1 MHVIVIG
8 AGAIGVCSAWY
19 LRQAGFDVTVLERRG
34 APAQESSFGNA
45 GVIAPGYVTPWAAP
59 GMPRKLL
66 GMLFRHDSP
75 VRFRPSLDPAM
86 WRWIARWLRECEPER
101 YRANKLRMQRLA
113 FYSRDC
119 LHQLRGELDID
130 YEQSRGY
137 LQLFRT
143 ARDLDLAAPALALLR
158 ENKVVH
164 TLVDAD
170 GCRRIEPGL
179 AQDTALAG
187 GLHLPEDESGNCP
200 MFVRRLHQHAEAA
213 GVRFRFDTGVAR
225 VRASSGERRRGGM
238 DSAGGIGRVGA
249 DGRIVVELKPTQRGA
264 AAESLSADRVL
275 VCAGVGS
282 ATLLR
287 PLGLRVPLY
296 PVKGYSATVM
306 VRDELQAPLGALMDE
321 SFKVAITRMGNRLR
335 VAGTAELGT
344 RKLDLRQDALRTL
357 IRVARDWFPVA
368 GSYQEATLWAG
379 ARPMLPDG
387 PPLIGA
393 TSVPG
398 VFLNL
403 GHGSTGWAMACGSG
417 KIAADQLA
425 ASAGTGDG
433 PALDMEGLTPA
444 RYRLA

>member
-19 LRQAGFDVTVLERRG
+19 LRQAGFEVTVLDRRG
-34 APAQESSFGNA
+34 APAQEASFGNA

-59 GMPRKLL
+59 GMPRKILHA
-66 GMLFRHDSP
+66 LFQRESP
-75 VRFRPSLDPAM
+75 VLFRPSADPAM
-86 WRWIARWLRECEPER
+86 WRWIARWLRECHPER
-101 YRANKLRMQRLA
+101 YRANKLRMQRVA
-113 FYSRDC
+113 FYSREC
-119 LHQLRGELDID
+119 MHRLRAELEIE

-143 ARDLDLAAPALALLR
+143 QQDVDMAAPALALLR
-158 ENKVVH
+158 ENNVPH
-164 TLVDAD
+164 RLIDA
-170 GCRRIEPGL
+170 GACRQLEPGL
-179 AQDTALAG
+179 ADDTALAG

-200 MFVRRLHQHAEAA
+200 MFVRRLHQLADAA
-213 GVRFRFDTGVAR
+213 GVKFRFETSVAR
-225 VRASSGERRRGGM
+225 LRAGKE
-238 DSAGGIGRVGA
+238 
-249 DGRIVVELKPTQRGA
+249 DGLTVELAAPGRGA
-264 AAESLSADRVL
+264 TAETLSADRVL
-275 VCAGVGS
+275 MAAGVGS
-282 ATLLR
+282 AALLR

-335 VAGTAELGT
+335 VAGTAELGS
-344 RKLDLRQDALRTL
+344 RRLDLRPAALRTL

-368 GSYQEATLWAG
+368 GHYNEATLWAG

-398 VFLNL
+398 LFLNL
-403 GHGSTGWAMACGSG
+403 GHGSTGWAMSCGSG
-417 KIAADQLA
+417 KIAADQIA
-425 ASAGTGDG
+425 ASAGQGDG
-433 PALDMEGLTPA
+433 PAIDMEGLTPA
-444 RYRLA
+444 RYGLAPD

>member
-19 LRQAGFDVTVLERRG
+19 LRQAGFEVTVLERRG
-34 APAQESSFGNA
+34 APAQEASFGNA

-59 GMPRKLL
+59 GMPRKILRT
-66 GMLFRHDSP
+66 LFEREAP
-75 VRFRPSLDPAM
+75 VVFRPSADPAM
-86 WRWIARWLRECEPER
+86 WRWITRWLRECHPER
-101 YRANKLRMQRLA
+101 YRINKLRMQRVA
-113 FYSRDC
+113 FYSRTC
-119 LHQLRGELDID
+119 LHELRSELDIE

-143 ARDLDLAAPALALLR
+143 QRDLDLAAPALALLR
-158 ENKVVH
+158 ENAVPH
-164 TLVDAD
+164 RLVDAA

-179 AQDTALAG
+179 TDDTPLAG

-213 GVRFRFDTGVAR
+213 GVRFRFQTSVAR
-225 VRASSGERRRGGM
+225 LRIASGGL
-238 DSAGGIGRVGA
+238 SVELETPGGRVPEVL
-249 DGRIVVELKPTQRGA
+249 D
-264 AAESLSADRVL
+264 ADRVL
-275 VCAGVGS
+275 LAAGVGS
-282 ATLLR
+282 AALLR

-306 VRDELQAPLGALMDE
+306 VSDELQAPLGALMDE

-335 VAGTAELGT
+335 VAGTAELGS
-344 RKLDLRQDALRTL
+344 RRLDLRPAALNTL
-357 IRVARDWFPVA
+357 IKVARDWFPAA
-368 GSYQEATLWAG
+368 GHYNQATLWAG

-398 VFLNL
+398 LFLNL
-403 GHGSTGWAMACGSG
+403 GHGSTGWAMSCGSG
-417 KIAADQLA
+417 KIAADQIA
-425 ASAGTGDG
+425 ASAGRGDG
-433 PALDMEGLTPA
+433 PAIDMDGLTPA
-444 RYRLA
+444 RYQLAPA

>member
-19 LRQAGFDVTVLERRG
+19 LRQAGFDVTVIERRA

-59 GMPRKLL
+59 GMPRKVL
-66 GMLFRHDSP
+66 GMLMAREAP
-75 VRFRPSLDPAM
+75 VRFRPSLDPAL
-86 WRWIARWLRECEPER
+86 WRWIARWLRECQPDR

-119 LHQLRGELDID
+119 LHRLRAELELE

-143 ARDLDLAAPALALLR
+143 QQDLDLAAPGLALLR
-158 ENKVVH
+158 EHKVLH
-164 TLVDAD
+164 TLVDAT

-179 AQDTALAG
+179 AEDTALAG
-187 GLHLPEDESGNCP
+187 GLHLPDDESGNCP
-200 MFVRRLHQHAEAA
+200 LFVRRLHQHAEAA
-213 GVRFRFDTGVAR
+213 GVRFRFDAPVAR
-225 VRASSGERRRGGM
+225 VRAPH
-238 DSAGGIGRVGA
+238 A
-249 DGRIVVELKPTQRGA
+249 DGLTVELAPARRGA
-264 AAESLSADRVL
+264 AAETLAAARVL
-275 VCAGVGS
+275 VAAGVGS
-282 ATLLR
+282 VGLLR

-321 SFKVAITRMGNRLR
+321 SYKVAITRMGNRLR

-344 RKLDLRQDALRTL
+344 RKLDLRPDALRTL

-368 GSYQEATLWAG
+368 GAWQEATLWAG

-398 VFLNL
+398 LFLNL
-403 GHGSTGWAMACGSG
+403 GHGSTGWAMSCGSG
-417 KIAADQLA
+417 KIAADQMA
-425 ASAGTGDG
+425 ASAGHGDG
-433 PALDMEGLTPA
+433 PAIDMEGLTPA